1 MNPPIALDQEILTLK
16 DVCELLQVYQSTV
29 YKLVKEGKIP
39 AFRIG
44 SDWRFR
50 TDLMMRWMDEH
61 SLPSREFDI
70 DPQTPVDLSASRSLK
85 PPLLAASGRSLS
97 AQRLAR
103 SRGCRKLW
111 ESSFIMGMEV
121 IRGDSVKTASSR
133 SIKKLISTSS

>member
-1 MNPPIALDQEILTLK
+1 MALDQEILTLK
-16 DVCELLQVYQSTV
+16 DVCELLQVHQSTV

-50 TDLMMRWMDEH
+50 ADLMMRWIDEH

-85 PPLLAASGRSLS
+85 PP
-97 AQRLAR
+97 
-103 SRGCRKLW
+103 C
-111 ESSFIMGMEV
+111 
-121 IRGDSVKTASSR
+121 
-133 SIKKLISTSS
+133 